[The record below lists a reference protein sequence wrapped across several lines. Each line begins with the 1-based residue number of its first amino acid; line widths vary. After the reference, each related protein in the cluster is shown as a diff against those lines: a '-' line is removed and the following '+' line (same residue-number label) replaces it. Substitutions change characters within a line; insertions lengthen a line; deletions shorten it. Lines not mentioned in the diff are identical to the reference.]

1 MTKIKIAMLPIDIRQ
16 ADPAGNI
23 SQVKHLA
30 GNLDKDT
37 DIICLPELF
46 TTGFIKDREEA
57 LRLSEDNNGTP
68 MTALRQLSRNYGMA
82 VTGSFM
88 CRDKNT
94 LRNRAFFINPDD
106 PDGNDTEYY
115 DKHHLFVLSEEKR
128 IFEAGNELPPVSDFR
143 GWKIAITVC
152 YDLRF
157 PVWMRNT
164 DNRYDMMIVP
174 ANWPDSRGYA
184 WKSLL
189 VARAIENQ
197 AVYIGVNRTGN
208 DDFGSYSP
216 TLTTG
221 VNELGMPVTEL
232 SGSIIRYAVFSLDEI
247 NTLRRRFPFYLNSDR
262 YKLI

>member
-57 LRLSEDNNGTP
+57 LRLSEDNNGTT

-94 LRNRAFFINPDD
+94 LRNRAF
-106 PDGNDTEYY
+106 
-115 DKHHLFVLSEEKR
+115 LS
-128 IFEAGNELPPVSDFR
+128 IPTIPTG
-143 GWKIAITVC
+143 TT
-152 YDLRF
+152 
-157 PVWMRNT
+157 RNT
-164 DNRYDMMIVP
+164 
-174 ANWPDSRGYA
+174 
-184 WKSLL
+184 
-189 VARAIENQ
+189 
-197 AVYIGVNRTGN
+197 
-208 DDFGSYSP
+208 
-216 TLTTG
+216 TT
-221 VNELGMPVTEL
+221 NTT
-232 SGSIIRYAVFSLDEI
+232 FS
-247 NTLRRRFPFYLNSDR
+247 S
-262 YKLI
+262 

>member
-57 LRLSEDNNGTP
+57 LRLSEDNNGTT
-68 MTALRQLSRNYGMA
+68 MTALRQLSRNY
-82 VTGSFM
+82 
-88 CRDKNT
+88 
-94 LRNRAFFINPDD
+94 D

-247 NTLRRRFPFYLNSDR
+247 NTLRRRFPVYLNSDR